1 LIEVGGHNGPPI
13 FISQKLKRMKIKNYK
28 EWDYTLILVAL
39 MFLIAYL
46 TSCSTQ
52 KVVYRVGDGWKQAS
66 QKSEVTGWA
75 RTIK

>member
-1 LIEVGGHNGPPI
+1 
-13 FISQKLKRMKIKNYK
+13 MKIKNYK

-39 MFLIAYL
+39 VFLIAFL

-52 KVVYRVGDGWKQAS
+52 KTLYKVGEKWKQAA

-75 RTIK
+75 RTLK